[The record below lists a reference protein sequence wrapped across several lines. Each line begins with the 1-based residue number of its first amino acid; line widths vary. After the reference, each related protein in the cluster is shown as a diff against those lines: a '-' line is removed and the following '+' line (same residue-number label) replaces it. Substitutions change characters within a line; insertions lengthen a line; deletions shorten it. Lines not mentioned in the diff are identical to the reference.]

1 MRDCA
6 GLDLNYTNDT
16 RCRCTVLHIDKAYA
30 IEDYVMPIRPR
41 PFNLRCTVCNWTVHC
56 RPSSDCYTPNEVPYH
71 CKRCDSSDLEGEYG
85 QNLRLKAFLRTYLNV
100 ELGSDGI

>member
-41 PFNLRCTVCNWTVHC
+41 PFNLRCTVCNW
-56 RPSSDCYTPNEVPYH
+56 
-71 CKRCDSSDLEGEYG
+71 SSDLEGEYG